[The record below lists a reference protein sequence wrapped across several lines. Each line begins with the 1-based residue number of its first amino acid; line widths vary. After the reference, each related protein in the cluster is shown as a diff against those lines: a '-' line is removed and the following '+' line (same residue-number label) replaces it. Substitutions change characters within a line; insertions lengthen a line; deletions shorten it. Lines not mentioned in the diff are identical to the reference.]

1 MEKELLEGFARYLE
15 SQAALVRSRENLV
28 FPCVAISRQMGAGG
42 IEIAEMLSNRL
53 ADRSQQPWTVFDRY
67 LAELFWKN
75 LNLPGPVNRFF
86 QEEVPKAIHD
96 AVQELLGLRTTGP
109 HMVEHTAVTVL
120 RLARLGNAIF
130 IGRGANIIT
139 ANQKSVL
146 HVRLM
151 APFAS
156 RVRQIEEQHRLSTQ
170 EAVELISA
178 NDDTRRR
185 YIKHYFRAEIDDPL
199 NYHFVINTALTGF
212 DEAARI
218 IAEATMNLSFVV

>member
-1 MEKELLEGFARYLE
+1 
-15 SQAALVRSRENLV
+15 
-28 FPCVAISRQMGAGG
+28 
-42 IEIAEMLSNRL
+42 
-53 ADRSQQPWTVFDRY
+53 
-67 LAELFWKN
+67 
-75 LNLPGPVNRFF
+75 
-86 QEEVPKAIHD
+86 
-96 AVQELLGLRTTGP
+96 
-109 HMVEHTAVTVL
+109 MVEHTAVTVL